1 MRKFQNNNKTI
12 RTGRSLAGYTAKQN
26 GKDAES
32 LLDQTA
38 EYYAGTGEALIYKRY
53 EPYKRVS
60 GGTTRVFKAVY
71 AGKAGCD
78 YSIWLPDGRAGMIE
92 VKSRDAT
99 RIRIDALNDDQHKQL
114 ALMKQFNMLAYVLV
128 RLNDQWYLIDYD
140 KWLHPKRKS
149 HNISQLQEI
158 GTLLVVTHIIK
169 LLDAIE

>member
-1 MRKFQNNNKTI
+1 LRKFQNNKI

-32 LLDQTA
+32 LLDKTA
-38 EYYAGTGEALIYKRY
+38 EYYASTGEALIYKRY

-92 VKSRDAT
+92 VKSRDSK

-114 ALMKQFNMLAYVLV
+114 AMMKQFNMLAYVLV
-128 RLNDQWYLIDYD
+128 RLSDRWFLIDYAN
-140 KWLHPKRKS
+140 WLHPKRKS
-149 HNISQLQEI
+149 HNTEQLQTI
-158 GTLLVVTHIIK
+158 GNELKITHIIK
-169 LLDAIE
+169 LLDFIE